1 MNNRNNEQSQN
12 LSNVKVEELNVAS
25 VREWTSA
32 EQDAISF
39 LGQFSAFMVRN
50 YFTIKDVKQEFSKG
64 GGLIATLTQED
75 LDAIPGFKQ
84 YNLGVDDVKEVGYW
98 FATKID
104 DDDRAFET
112 VAPRMNRLR
121 KVAE

>member
-1 MNNRNNEQSQN
+1 MAGKNDNPNSVNSK
-12 LSNVKVEELNVAS
+12 SEELEIKM
-25 VREWTSA
+25 VREWTPA

-39 LGQFSAFMVRN
+39 LGQFSAFMVKN

-75 LDAIPGFKQ
+75 LDAIPGFKA
-84 YNLGVDDVKEVGYW
+84 YNLDVDDVKEVGYW

-104 DDDRAFET
+104 DDGKAFET

-121 KVAE
+121 KVAD